1 MIGWEDVYKVLVGIA
16 PLYVALILGY
26 CSVKWWRM
34 FTPDQCEAINR
45 LVCYF
50 TYPLFVFEFTASV
63 DPFKMNY
70 LFMAA
75 DAISKLIIVTAL
87 ACWAKCSSKGSY
99 CWSITSFSLSTLTS
113 SLVVGV
119 PLLKSMYGPMAV
131 DLVVQSSVFQA
142 LVWLSILLFVLE
154 LRRTRNQ
161 LHCFDDDDHH
171 HDNNIIIIH
180 DQTTDVHVVAAATT
194 TTTDEGNNLENQ
206 LSNDINNNNIC
217 DSKSTT
223 STSSN
228 RQPSFWSLM
237 KRVWLKLAKN
247 PNSYACIIGIAWA
260 FLSNRWNFKMP
271 NIMEGSI
278 LIMSR
283 AGTGTAMFS
292 MGLFMALQEKVIAC
306 GASLTVFG
314 MALRFIAGPL
324 AMALG
329 SVAVGLHGDVL
340 RVAIIQA
347 ALPQSITSFIFAK
360 EYGLH
365 AEVLSTAVIFG
376 MIVSLPVLIGYYAL
390 LEFVH

>member
-1 MIGWEDVYKVLVGIA
+1 MIGWEDLYKVLVGIA

-50 TYPLFVFEFTASV
+50 TYPMFVFEFTASV

-119 PLLKSMYGPMAV
+119 PFLKSMYGPMAV

-161 LHCFDDDDHH
+161 LHCFDDD
-171 HDNNIIIIH
+171 HDDNIIVTH
-180 DQTTDVHVVAAATT
+180 DQMADGHVAAAT
-194 TTTDEGNNLENQ
+194 TTTDEGNNLDQNQ
-206 LSNDINNNNIC
+206 PSNDININIG
-217 DSKSTT
+217 DSKSSR

-247 PNSYACIIGIAWA
+247 PNSYACIIGITWA

-306 GASLTVFG
+306 GANLTVFG

-365 AEVLSTAVIFG
+365 ADVLSTAVIFG
-376 MIVSLPVLIGYYAL
+376 MIVSLPILIAYYAL